1 MQVVDEVGEDGARC
15 QLDRAAGAVV
25 DQQREGDA
33 LQQFEGRRP
42 RHAASVQ
49 QLLGARARL
58 GAARAG
64 EGLLEVVYVD
74 VGVEAVQPAA
84 VDGAAGGR
92 R

>member
-1 MQVVDEVGEDGARC
+1 MVDEVREDGARGK
-15 QLDRAAGAVV
+15 LDRAAGTVV

-33 LQQFEGRRP
+33 LEQFAGRRP
-42 RHAASVQ
+42 RHAAIKHILGS
-49 QLLGARARL
+49 GARLA
-58 GAARAG
+58 GGPARAG

-84 VDGAAGGR
+84 VDGAARGR